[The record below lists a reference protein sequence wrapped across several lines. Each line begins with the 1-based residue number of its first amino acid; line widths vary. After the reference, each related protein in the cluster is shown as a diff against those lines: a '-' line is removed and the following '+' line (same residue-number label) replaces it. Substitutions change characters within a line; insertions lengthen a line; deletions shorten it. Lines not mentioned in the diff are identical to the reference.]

1 MNILILFIIKRICHI
16 KKNATQSPLYPGT
29 SYDASNAVDR
39 NVGTCMRTEGIGLKS
54 VYHSAWWKVDLGGIY
69 NIYNVNILFKNY
81 EGYGIHLN
89 ILLSFYILTFLTF
102 LYYSENNST
111 FSLFVIYLKI
121 TQNIIKCD

>member
-1 MNILILFIIKRICHI
+1 MSY

-54 VYHSAWWKVDLGGIY
+54 VYHSAWWNVDLGGIY
-69 NIYNVNILFKNY
+69 NIYSVNILFKNY

-102 LYYSENNST
+102 SIIVEIILL
-111 FSLFVIYLKI
+111 FSLFIIYLKI
-121 TQNIIKCD
+121 TQNSTKCD

>member
-1 MNILILFIIKRICHI
+1 MSY

-54 VYHSAWWKVDLGGIY
+54 VYHSAWWNVDLGGIY
-69 NIYNVNILFKNY
+69 NIYSVNILFKNY

-89 ILLSFYILTFLTF
+89 ILLSVYILTFLTF
-102 LYYSENNST
+102 
-111 FSLFVIYLKI
+111 
-121 TQNIIKCD
+121 